1 MFLASLTCHTFLIH
15 YLSDQSSCLIRD
27 ILSLLPKQQMYPQV
41 SFFQQMCCSLS
52 FTTLT
57 YSLIPS
63 IIPPLIP
70 CDGEIGRIYSHF
82 RSGFLFVA
90 PSTYFCLLKC
100 TRVSGLNGQLAP
112 PLFGRRKSNES
123 VPPAV
128 YLDLRNPL
136 GGKEGVRLA
145 AFVMKPSTRVL
156 SRVVT

>member
-1 MFLASLTCHTFLIH
+1 MVSPKHPAHYLSEDLGMFLASLTCHTFLIH
-15 YLSDQSSCLIRD
+15 SLSDQSSCLIRD

-100 TRVSGLNGQLAP
+100 TRVSGLNGH
-112 PLFGRRKSNES
+112 
-123 VPPAV
+123 
-128 YLDLRNPL
+128 PL

-156 SRVVT
+156 AEW